1 MSNEERT
8 TQKVFA
14 GLYLYFSS
22 IEKNIKEKGFKRRG
36 MTLYTTINNS
46 RKEEEEEEHL
56 LNATHRVA
64 VCCILYEHIIQ
75 IIYKNDDAFD
85 CIVII

>member
-1 MSNEERT
+1 
-8 TQKVFA
+8 
-14 GLYLYFSS
+14 
-22 IEKNIKEKGFKRRG
+22 

-46 RKEEEEEEHL
+46 RKEEEEEHL
-56 LNATHRVA
+56 LNATHRLA

-75 IIYKNDDAFD
+75 IIYKNDDDAFD